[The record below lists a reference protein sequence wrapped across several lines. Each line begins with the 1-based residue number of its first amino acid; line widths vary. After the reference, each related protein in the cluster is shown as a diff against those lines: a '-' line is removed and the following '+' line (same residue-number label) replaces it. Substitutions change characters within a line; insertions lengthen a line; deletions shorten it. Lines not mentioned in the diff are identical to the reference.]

1 MRTKKVDL
9 STYNLLK
16 IQFTNGKKAEKTG
29 IEILNFNMCLHT
41 YDNLMRV

>member
-29 IEILNFNMCLHT
+29 IEILICA
-41 YDNLMRV
+41 YILMTT